1 VTPRCQRAILSA
13 SVLALVV
20 AGPALTADGPGV
32 DPDSQDSRDAW
43 VLPDLMGGIYAKQ
56 CAVCHGDALQGA
68 SQGPS
73 LLMQEYLHGD
83 SVAEIVASIAA
94 GFPDENMPAWSKV
107 LSAQEIRGLAIYI
120 LEQRDDNEAAEG
132 NGTGPP
138 PVVPTGLQR
147 SEHHAFRLQTVATD
161 IWHPYSIALL
171 PDGRILL
178 GEKSIGLSILAA
190 DGGSRQLVSGTPR
203 FYRDGK
209 ARGTTYTGN
218 GWLLDIALHPQYV
231 ENGWVYLSY
240 GDRCRDCSPA
250 SLESGEPVTLVH
262 LIRGRI
268 RNGTWTDQES
278 IWRADRK
285 HYRAGHEL
293 GIGARIAFDRKG
305 FVYLGLGSI
314 GGYEGIQDL
323 DSPYGKV
330 HRVHDDGRVPEDN
343 PYVDVPNAI
352 PSTWTL
358 GHRNPQGMDFDPH
371 TGRLWGS
378 EHGPRGGDESNIL
391 LPGHN
396 YGWPLVSL
404 GVDYDGF
411 PIRYAEQLGIEFDPA
426 DLTPAT
432 IDWTP
437 SPGLSGIVFY
447 RGDAFPKWQNDML
460 VATLSQ
466 NDLYRV
472 VTDESGEAHREL
484 LVHDLGRM
492 RDVDVGPGGVIYVLV
507 EHSAGGLVF
516 RMDPADSDAGVASA
530 STP

>member
-1 VTPRCQRAILSA
+1 VGLPGST
-13 SVLALVV
+13 
-20 AGPALTADGPGV
+20 GTA
-32 DPDSQDSRDAW
+32 R
-43 VLPDLMGGIYAKQ
+43 
-56 CAVCHGDALQGA
+56 HG
-68 SQGPS
+68 
-73 LLMQEYLHGD
+73 
-83 SVAEIVASIAA
+83 
-94 GFPDENMPAWSKV
+94 
-107 LSAQEIRGLAIYI
+107 
-120 LEQRDDNEAAEG
+120 
-132 NGTGPP
+132 GPP
-138 PVVPTGLQR
+138 TR
-147 SEHHAFRLQTVATD
+147 AT
-161 IWHPYSIALL
+161 A
-171 PDGRILL
+171 
-178 GEKSIGLSILAA
+178 
-190 DGGSRQLVSGTPR
+190 GSSTSHCTPS
-203 FYRDGK
+203 
-209 ARGTTYTGN
+209 T
-218 GWLLDIALHPQYV
+218 
-231 ENGWVYLSY
+231 
-240 GDRCRDCSPA
+240 A